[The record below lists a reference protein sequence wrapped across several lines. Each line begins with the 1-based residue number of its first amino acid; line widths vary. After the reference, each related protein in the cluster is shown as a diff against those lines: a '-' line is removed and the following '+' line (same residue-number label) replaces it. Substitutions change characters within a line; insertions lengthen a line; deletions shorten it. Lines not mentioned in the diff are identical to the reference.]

1 MFVGEIGISRREF
14 LYEIKAW
21 EARRIMKG
29 YQRRHVLMYQLQRMQ
44 VWASMFCMGNP
55 EKKSPTD
62 ILHLYFDDFDK
73 DEAPISEDEIR
84 QMQEEM
90 AAINRKNA
98 RKRKRKEKSEIPN
111 NQEKAEE

>member
-1 MFVGEIGISRREF
+1 
-14 LYEIKAW
+14 
-21 EARRIMKG
+21 MKG

-55 EKKSPTD
+55 EKKTPLD
-62 ILHLYFDDFDK
+62 IFHLYFDDWDK
-73 DEAPISEDEIR
+73 DADLPISDEEARGLQDTIV
-84 QMQEEM
+84 
-90 AAINRKNA
+90 AINRKNA

>member
-1 MFVGEIGISRREF
+1 MYQLFVGEIGISRREF

-21 EARRIMKG
+21 EARRIIKG
-29 YQRRHVLMYQLQRMQ
+29 YQRRNILHYQLQRMQ

-73 DEAPISEDEIR
+73 DESPISDDEAK
-84 QMQEEM
+84 QMQDMM
-90 AAINRKNA
+90 AKINKANA
-98 RKRKRKEKSEIPN
+98 RKARRKKKK
-111 NQEKAEE
+111 KAE

>member
-1 MFVGEIGISRREF
+1 MGEIGISRREF

-21 EARRIMKG
+21 EARRIIKG
-29 YQRRHVLMYQLQRMQ
+29 YQRRNILHYQLQRMQ

-73 DEAPISEDEIR
+73 DEVPVSEDEIR

-90 AAINRKNA
+90 VAINLLNERKA
-98 RKRKRKEKSEIPN
+98 RRKKKKK
-111 NQEKAEE
+111 Q

>member
-1 MFVGEIGISRREF
+1 LYQLFVGEIGISRREF

-21 EARRIMKG
+21 EARRIVKG
-29 YQRRHVLMYQLQRMQ
+29 YQRRNILHYQLQRMQ

-73 DEAPISEDEIR
+73 DEAPVSEDEIR

-90 AAINRKNA
+90 VAINLLNERKA
-98 RKRKRKEKSEIPN
+98 RRKKKKK
-111 NQEKAEE
+111 Q